1 MCRNRSGPPWTAEE
15 IGCRLGIST
24 AIYQKI
30 PLGAREIAAIRHSG
44 ITRIELLLKPGSF
57 HYRNRAQAAEVLD
70 ECRRQGITVVS
81 VHGLLGLPYNSRE
94 KKARRIV
101 LRESLSA
108 IRFAEEAGAAIYVGH
123 FGHNEHSRGI
133 VDDLLE
139 QTEGVRIKLT
149 TENMGALP
157 SYVAAVDKVNS
168 DRFGLTVDIGHPR
181 EGDGVNPFTRS
192 DRARRTL
199 AECGDAVFHVHLH
212 ETFDLE
218 KHADHRPP
226 LHEDGIIEWGEV
238 LAALREIGYRG
249 ELLFED
255 GRGENPK
262 EWLQMTA
269 EFPRAFVGRYRD
281 TAAVRLP
288 NVDF

>member
-44 ITRIELLLKPGSF
+44 I
-57 HYRNRAQAAEVLD
+57 
-70 ECRRQGITVVS
+70 
-81 VHGLLGLPYNSRE
+81 
-94 KKARRIV
+94 
-101 LRESLSA
+101 
-108 IRFAEEAGAAIYVGH
+108 
-123 FGHNEHSRGI
+123 HNEHSRGI